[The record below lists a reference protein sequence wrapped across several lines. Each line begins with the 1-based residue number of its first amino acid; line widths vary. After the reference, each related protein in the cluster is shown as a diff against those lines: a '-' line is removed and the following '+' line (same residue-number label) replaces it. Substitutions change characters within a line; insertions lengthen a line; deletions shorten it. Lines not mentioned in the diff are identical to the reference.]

1 MFNSVVNAIFE
12 KLLSSAGKERE
23 LSGGLKVRPDG
34 YSWDRKG
41 GSENVNVTKSKEPKK

>member
-1 MFNSVVNAIFE
+1 MFNSIVNAIFE
-12 KLLSSAGKERE
+12 KVLSSAGKERT

-41 GSENVNVTKSKEPKK
+41 GTENVNVTKSKESTK